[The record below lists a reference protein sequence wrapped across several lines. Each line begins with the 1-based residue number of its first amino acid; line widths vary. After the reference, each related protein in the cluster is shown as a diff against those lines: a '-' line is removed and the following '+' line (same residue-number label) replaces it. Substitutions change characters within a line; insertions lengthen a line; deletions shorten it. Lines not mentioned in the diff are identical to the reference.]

1 MRIGAMVALGQILS
15 AAVQGT
21 LVSVVVVVDVLFVSL
36 VLPIMVADE
45 LAPDRNKKPVSRE
58 PTDDPLP

>member
-1 MRIGAMVALGQILS
+1 
-15 AAVQGT
+15 